1 MRDRPA
7 VFCPVS
13 SLSPDVSAPEQQH
26 VTSPDERLDEDAH
39 STFFDSNFCNHDQ
52 RGFRCSALPR
62 RTGHGTQQRPCIP
75 PDLDISPA
83 SVYTVFRFM
92 SSGNRTAVAP
102 PTPPGPKGSNGNG
115 CCRVSGSQ
123 KGATQ
128 LRPLSLTPPW
138 LRQDNHLSAGPFHF
152 LRTVVTDA
160 SPLSE
165 RRQHFPQA
173 AKRKRAPPTP
183 ELSDIL
189 SPGRHSAPAIFSA
202 RQYRVPA

>member
-1 MRDRPA
+1 MPWQAFFSDLPHFLSEAVLMRDRPA

-52 RGFRCSALPR
+52 RGFRCPALPR

-123 KGATQ
+123 KGATL
-128 LRPLSLTPPW
+128 LRPFSLTPPW
-138 LRQDNHLSAGPFHF
+138 LRQDNHLSAGAFSLPQ
-152 LRTVVTDA
+152 D
-160 SPLSE
+160 
-165 RRQHFPQA
+165 RRH
-173 AKRKRAPPTP
+173 
-183 ELSDIL
+183 
-189 SPGRHSAPAIFSA
+189 
-202 RQYRVPA
+202 

>member
-92 SSGNRTAVAP
+92 SSGTGRRSRRQPRQVRKEATVTVVA
-102 PTPPGPKGSNGNG
+102 GW
-115 CCRVSGSQ
+115 SGSQ

-128 LRPLSLTPPW
+128 LRPFSLTPPW
-138 LRQDNHLSAGPFHF
+138 LRQDNHLSAGAFSLPQ
-152 LRTVVTDA
+152 D
-160 SPLSE
+160 
-165 RRQHFPQA
+165 RRH
-173 AKRKRAPPTP
+173 
-183 ELSDIL
+183 
-189 SPGRHSAPAIFSA
+189 
-202 RQYRVPA
+202 